1 MSVDRGDLRLIQ
13 VAFDP
18 LDSNWPLLRSFV
30 NFTANA
36 IEHLGSADDAA
47 ALAGL
52 VPGDTLTATVRAG
65 VAGAALATP
74 DGGSV
79 ALVPDPSGVVAW
91 GPVRRAGVHELVWGE
106 GDDARRR
113 IAVNRFG
120 LDEGRLDAA
129 DALRL
134 GDERVAASRT
144 AGGGIDLWPWLLG
157 LGLTLLFAEW
167 IVYQRRA
174 AA

>member
-1 MSVDRGDLRLIQ
+1 
-13 VAFDP
+13 
-18 LDSNWPLLRSFV
+18 
-30 NFTANA
+30 
-36 IEHLGSADDAA
+36 
-47 ALAGL
+47 
-52 VPGDTLTATVRAG
+52 
-65 VAGAALATP
+65 
-74 DGGSV
+74 
-79 ALVPDPSGVVAW
+79 
-91 GPVRRAGVHELVWGE
+91 VWGE